1 MVSETMLRLEAERIS
16 RRCWEPEKKVK
27 PWVSIDTQK
36 QMAIENICVWEI
48 DDGINK
54 IHKISMPGL
63 AQNNYND
70 RVMIR
75 GKQPE
80 RHVIG
85 QYEAKDVTI
94 NMYPIIGYL
103 SEEEQALYLQLLGA
117 NNIRGCVE
125 HLRRIETRLNLEA
138 KKELKEPVRVLVR
151 VVKKGN

>member
-1 MVSETMLRLEAERIS
+1 MVSETHLRLISERIS
-16 RRCWEPEKKVK
+16 STPEKIVK
-27 PWVSIDTQK
+27 PRVNIDEQK
-36 QMAIENICVWEI
+36 QLAIENITVCEI
-48 DDGINK
+48 DNGINK
-54 IHKISMPGL
+54 IYKISMPGL

-75 GKQPE
+75 GKQTV

-85 QYEAKDVTI
+85 QYDAKNVTI
-94 NMYPIIGYL
+94 NMYPIIDYL
-103 SEEEQALYLQLLGA
+103 TDEEQELYLKLLSS

>member
-1 MVSETMLRLEAERIS
+1 MVSETILRLEAERIS

-27 PWVSIDTQK
+27 PWVNIDTQK

-48 DDGINK
+48 NDETNK
-54 IHKISMPGL
+54 VYKISMPGL

-85 QYEAKDVTI
+85 QYEAKNVTI
-94 NMYPIIGYL
+94 NMYPIINCL
-103 SEEEQALYLQLLGA
+103 SEEEQVIYLQLLGA

-125 HLRRIETRLNLEA
+125 HLRKIETRLNLETKVQA
-138 KKELKEPVRVLVR
+138 KEPVKVLVR
-151 VVKKGN
+151 VVKKGK

>member
-27 PWVSIDTQK
+27 FWVNIDTQK
-36 QMAIENICVWEI
+36 QMTIENIGVWEI
-48 DDGINK
+48 DDGANK
-54 IHKISMPGL
+54 SYRISMPGL

-80 RHVIG
+80 SHVIG
-85 QYEAKDVTI
+85 QYEANDVTI

-103 SEEEQALYLQLLGA
+103 SEEEQVLYLQLLGA

>member
-1 MVSETMLRLEAERIS
+1 
-16 RRCWEPEKKVK
+16 
-27 PWVSIDTQK
+27 
-36 QMAIENICVWEI
+36 
-48 DDGINK
+48 
-54 IHKISMPGL
+54 MPGL

-75 GKQPE
+75 GKQTE

-94 NMYPIIGYL
+94 NLYSIIGYL
-103 SEEEQALYLQLLGA
+103 SEEEQVLYLQLLGA

-125 HLRRIETRLNLEA
+125 HLRRIETRINLEA